1 MGDAGLRAL
10 RADIAG
16 RGPQAPLLRP
26 RAPLPEARHLQMI
39 WLFGG
44 PEAAWRPVMMME
56 IASTT
61 PTIAVIET
69 ILLLCALKCPQKRNS
84 MTVTSPPRLNGGY
97 IYRLYLSTS
106 YNLNEM
112 GRPISR

>member
-1 MGDAGLRAL
+1 
-10 RADIAG
+10 
-16 RGPQAPLLRP
+16 
-26 RAPLPEARHLQMI
+26 MI

-84 MTVTSPPRLNGGY
+84 TMTVTSPPRLNGGY
-97 IYRLYLSTS
+97 IYRLYLSTTS